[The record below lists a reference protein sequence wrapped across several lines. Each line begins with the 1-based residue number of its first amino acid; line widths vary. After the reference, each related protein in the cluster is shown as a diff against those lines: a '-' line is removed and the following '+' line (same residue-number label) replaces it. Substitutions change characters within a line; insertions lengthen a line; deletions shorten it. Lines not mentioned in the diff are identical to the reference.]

1 MRCDPRIDVHQAEQ
15 KQRSGLSR
23 KSIHHPVH
31 RRGCLRSFT
40 FQPFGSDQGRRWLEI
55 PGWKPSRRKR
65 GTVLTHRSGEWPKN
79 ITIRILLSVKI
90 LVEFGPQCPGS
101 IHYSVCG
108 EKAYL
113 ADWVAGKRGGCSMSS
128 WDEEMFTM
136 MSGLAAVA
144 VFCIAALLWLV

>member
-1 MRCDPRIDVHQAEQ
+1 MRCDPRIDVHQSRAKAAVRPITQ
-15 KQRSGLSR
+15 K
-23 KSIHHPVH
+23 HPSPGPSPGV
-31 RRGCLRSFT
+31 SFT
-40 FQPFGSDQGRRWLEI
+40 FQPFGSDQERRWLEI